1 MKKLFLTLA
10 FVFTTGAVMNA
21 NTLSEGADRDCIAF
35 AFDLE
40 EIVGEMD
47 YETFSAVVSLCESM

>member
-1 MKKLFLTLA
+1 MKKLFLTLV
-10 FVFTTGAVMNA
+10 FVFATGTMMNA
-21 NTLSEGADRDCIAF
+21 TTSSEDVATDCIGF

-47 YETFSAVVSLCESM
+47 YETFSAVVELCEAL